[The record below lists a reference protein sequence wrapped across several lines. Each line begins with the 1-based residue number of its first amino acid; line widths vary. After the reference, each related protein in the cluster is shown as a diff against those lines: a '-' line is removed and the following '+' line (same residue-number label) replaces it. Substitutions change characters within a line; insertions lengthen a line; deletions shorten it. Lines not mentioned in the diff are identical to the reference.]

1 MSRARSNASRSSRA
15 PFAGKRV
22 LVTAGPTR
30 EYIDDVR
37 FLSNASTGSMGIE
50 LARGLLRRGAEVV
63 LVLGPTLL
71 RPPDRAQT
79 VSIVSTQDLLDAVTT
94 HISTCD
100 MAFFS
105 AAPSDYRPRRRRK
118 GKPAREGGDLQLELR
133 STPDVAAAAGR
144 GKGDRIHIG
153 FALES
158 GGGVERARG
167 KLVKKR
173 FDAIV
178 LNGPANFGAG
188 GGEAHWITPTGAPT
202 PLPTQ
207 SKAQLARAILDHTA
221 RL

>member
-1 MSRARSNASRSSRA
+1 MSRARSKPSQTSRA
-15 PFAGKRV
+15 PFVGKRV

-63 LVLGPTLL
+63 LVLGPTQLT
-71 RPPDRAQT
+71 PPSAARI
-79 VSIVSTQDLLDAVTT
+79 VSIVSTQDLLAAVTT
-94 HISTCD
+94 HIEDCD
-100 MAFFS
+100 MAIFS

-118 GKPAREGGDLQLELR
+118 GKPAREGGDLTLALR

-144 GKGDRIHIG
+144 RKGTRIHIG

-188 GGEAHWITPTGAPT
+188 GGEAHWITPTGT
-202 PLPTQ
+202 PASLPTH
-207 SKAQLARAILDHTA
+207 SKAALARAILDHTA